1 METARGTEGV
11 RHEGEPPTG
20 GRARDEGEGEGVE
33 NEIDRDK

>member
-1 METARGTEGV
+1 MRGTEGV

-20 GRARDEGEGEGVE
+20 GGGGRETRGEGVE